1 MSSFQEGR
9 AQGEKLGGMIFI
21 FFRIAWF
28 FLRIAWWLS
37 QFLIFSLFAGIFALV
52 KLGRP
57 KPDITTGFGHFSED
71 GTRWQ
76 DQHTGQWYPISEEIR
91 EHCVI
96 EASMGGLAWRR
107 NALSRLV
114 KRGAIYRYTFAA
126 VSDANA
132 GRAVEPFDQE
142 EFLNEARHNIT
153 LDHLDPE
160 YAANDPY
167 NLSQNRD
174 EAVSALDHLE
184 GLLTNRGWEREDDPS
199 PSHWYARKYGRR
211 ICWDEPIPAEAA
223 TAEAT
228 ADAPITDGSPAT
240 T

>member
-9 AQGEKLGGMIFI
+9 AQGEKLGGIIFI

-28 FLRIAWWLS
+28 FLRIAWWLG
-37 QFLIFSLFAGIFALV
+37 QFLIFSLFAGIVALV

-57 KPDITTGFGHFSED
+57 GPDTTTGFGHFTEN

-76 DQHTGQWYPISEEIR
+76 DQHTGQWYPVSDEAQ

-114 KRGAIYRYTFAA
+114 KRGAIFRYTFAA
-126 VSDANA
+126 VGDGRA
-132 GRAVEPFDQE
+132 GRPAEPFAQE

-160 YAANDPY
+160 HAASDQY
-167 NLSQNRD
+167 DLSQNRD
-174 EAVSALDHLE
+174 EAVSALEHLE
-184 GLLTNRGWEREDDPS
+184 WLLINRGWKREDDPS
-199 PSHWYARKYGRR
+199 PSHWYARKYSSYIR
-211 ICWDEPIPAEAA
+211 WDQPIP
-223 TAEAT
+223 TEAT
-228 ADAPITDGSPAT
+228 TAAPIPGESSAT